1 MTETK
6 IYTQKAWGLED
17 LFTSFDDPQYA
28 ATFDEVKQGVQSFT
42 KYRDQLDASI
52 DEDVF
57 IGMITEYELI
67 YKLVVRLNGFAQLAF
82 AANTQYQKAQ
92 A

>member
-17 LFTSFDDPQYA
+17 LYEGFDDPKYA

-42 KYRDQLDASI
+42 KYRDQLDANI

-57 IGMITEYELI
+57 IGMITEYERI
-67 YKLVVRLNGFAQLAF
+67 YKMVAR
-82 AANTQYQKAQ
+82 
-92 A
+92 